1 MKTKYRKK
9 PTNKEML
16 QTMEGI
22 QYELMT
28 TQSQLGTL
36 TQIFSDFLD
45 YTHKKAKFLEY
56 LKEKQEK
63 AEPGSEKNPEVKQKS
78 LETV

>member
-1 MKTKYRKK
+1 MRTKYKKK
-9 PTNKEML
+9 PTNKEMR
-16 QTMEGI
+16 QMMEGI

-63 AEPGSEKNPEVKQKS
+63 AESGSVKNPEVKQKT
-78 LETV
+78 LETS